1 MPDRRLLVAALAA
14 VALGSP
20 AADAQTPPPDPCAAS
35 EHRQFDFW
43 AGDWDV
49 TTADGKPAGT
59 NRIEKIAGSCALL
72 ENWSGAGGGSGKSLN
87 FWSPEDGK
95 WHQTW
100 AGSFGSFLFLSGGF
114 TDGAMRMDGASTR
127 NGKTTRQRITWTPL
141 PDGRVRQHWQQ
152 SQDEGKTWTDAFV
165 GIYARRKPDSAGE
178 H

>member
-1 MPDRRLLVAALAA
+1 MGRDCVGALQFLPDDETPLDPSNIKTRQLSDAEIAEKLRGLAQNP
-14 VALGSP
+14 LG
-20 AADAQTPPPDPCAAS
+20 
-35 EHRQFDFW
+35 
-43 AGDWDV
+43 
-49 TTADGKPAGT
+49 
-59 NRIEKIAGSCALL
+59 IEKDEDFRISLAGVQEKTALL
-72 ENWSGAGGGSGKSLN
+72 KT
-87 FWSPEDGK
+87 EDGK

-165 GIYARRKPDSAGE
+165 GIYARRKADSAGE